1 MDQLAVDGGLPAAFA
16 RDGVVCVRSVLDASQ
31 VAAAA
36 QAIDAVLASPGPYV
50 QVASGADDPG
60 AFTEDFC
67 RWREIP
73 EIEQLARHSRVPAV
87 AAALMATPQVRFYH
101 DHVLVKEGGTRQ
113 RTPWHQDQPYY
124 NVDGHGVSAWIPVDP
139 VPEDGGLELVAAS
152 HRGPWLMPRTFLR
165 GEARWFPEGTLAELP
180 DIEADRGAFD
190 IRRFDLAPGDAI
202 FFDFLTVHGAPGFR
216 HQGRRRIL
224 SLRYLAAD
232 ARYAPRRWVTSPP
245 FDGLDAELAAGAAM
259 DHPLFP
265 VVWPA

>member
-1 MDQLAVDGGLPAAFA
+1 MEPLPVDGALAEAFA
-16 RDGVVCVRSVLDASQ
+16 RDGVVCVRSVLDAGQ

-36 QAIDAVLASPGPYV
+36 RAIDAVLASPGPFA
-50 QVASGADDPG
+50 QVASGTDDPG
-60 AFTEDFC
+60 TFTEDFC

-73 EIEQLARHSRVPAV
+73 EIEQLARHSRVPAI

-101 DHVLVKEGGTRQ
+101 DHVLVKEGRTRQ

-139 VPEDGGLELVAAS
+139 VPEDGCLELVASS
-152 HRGPWLMPRTFLR
+152 HRGPWLLPRTFLR

-180 DIEADRGAFD
+180 DIDAGRGAFD
-190 IRRFDLAPGDAI
+190 IRRFVLAPGDAI
-202 FFDFLTVHGAPGFR
+202 FFDLLTLHGAPGFPY
-216 HQGRRRIL
+216 GTRRRIL
-224 SLRYLAAD
+224 SLRYLSAD
-232 ARYAPRRWVTSPP
+232 ARHAPRPWPTSPP
-245 FDGLDAELAAGAAM
+245 FDGLDAELPAGAVM